1 MCRQVWARVRD
12 LALGRRRPLLPGLG
26 HRQRAVQRH
35 DVTAFADRIA
45 LDPLGAI
52 ETAPVWMTRAERLL
66 LYTLAFCLRPRRY
79 LEIGTYQ
86 GGSALLVCSA
96 LESLGSEGRIYCVEP
111 RPAIAPKHWRLLEP
125 RTTLVEGHSPGVL
138 PEVLR
143 RAGGRFDLVLVDGD
157 HTYEGVLADAGGLL
171 PCVQP
176 GGYVLF
182 HDGFHPDVARA
193 IDEFV
198 AAHPGEV
205 VDLGLLTREVTSQ
218 VDEAGNRV
226 EWGGLRLIYVL

>member
-1 MCRQVWARVRD
+1 
-12 LALGRRRPLLPGLG
+12 
-26 HRQRAVQRH
+26 
-35 DVTAFADRIA
+35 
-45 LDPLGAI
+45 
-52 ETAPVWMTRAERLL
+52 
-66 LYTLAFCLRPRRY
+66 
-79 LEIGTYQ
+79 
-86 GGSALLVCSA
+86 
-96 LESLGSEGRIYCVEP
+96 
-111 RPAIAPKHWRLLEP
+111 
-125 RTTLVEGHSPGVL
+125 
-138 PEVLR
+138 
-143 RAGGRFDLVLVDGD
+143 FDLVLVDGD